1 MLTLPHGLSRAAL
14 AAVADLERRVLAVD
28 GGRLK
33 LEWPVLRA
41 RSGRRQQDV
50 LAWQDN
56 RLVGFLGTYA
66 FGAATVELAGM
77 VDSEA
82 RRRGTGTALLAA
94 GLRLSGGAALLV
106 VPRSAQGGHAFAG
119 AHGGELSHSEHALVL
134 TGPPSPGSAGPD
146 LELRHARPGDV
157 PRITALLAEGFG
169 AAQDPAE
176 VARRLGDTFVAV
188 RGGEVVA
195 TLRVERDG
203 DIGGVYGF
211 VVKPT
216 LQGRGIGRDILRR
229 VCRSLSDDGTTRVG
243 LEVATTNERAL
254 GLYTSL
260 GFRPVA
266 TEDYYAV
273 AAAPS

>member
-1 MLTLPHGLSRAAL
+1 MLTLPHGLSRAEL
-14 AAVADLERRVLAVD
+14 SAVADLERRALAVD

-33 LEWPVLRA
+33 LEWPTLRA
-41 RSGRRQQDV
+41 RSGRRQEDV
-50 LAWQDN
+50 LAWRGD

-77 VDSEA
+77 VDPA
-82 RRRGTGTALLAA
+82 VRRRGTGTALLAA

-106 VPRSAQGGHAFAG
+106 VPRSSPGGHAFAG

-134 TGPPSPGSAGPD
+134 TGPPSPGPADPG
-146 LELRHARPGDV
+146 LVLRDARHGDV
-157 PRITALLAEGFG
+157 ARIAALLAKGFG
-169 AAQDPAE
+169 AAQDASE
-176 VARRLGDTFVAV
+176 VAGRLGDTWVAV
-188 RGGEVVA
+188 RGGDVVA

-203 DIGGVYGF
+203 DVGGVYGF
-211 VVKPT
+211 VVEPA
-216 LQGRGIGRDILRR
+216 LQGGGIGRDVLRR
-229 VCRSLSDDGTTRVG
+229 VCRSLADDGTTRVG

-266 TEDYYAV
+266 TEDYYTV
-273 AAAPS
+273 AAQPR